1 MLLQTLMN
9 PKVANVVSRLDDTH
23 SMFSIAT
30 RDFVDNAGRTVM
42 EWKRSPE
49 GGKERLIEEAIT
61 TVIWGFGINFMKERI
76 YDPFVKKFANIPL
89 PDLDAQ
95 ILNQAHPQALS
106 PEMAKAFEAKM
117 PEVYK
122 HVREAITT
130 PALQAKYHAS
140 NVAKF
145 ALCTFVPVALLAFG
159 VPRFNQWL
167 TRNRLAKQKN
177 SQAPQF
183 GLAAQAYTPLKRAKS
198 FSAFEQAQAGYYGA
212 PTVQFGN
219 SGLGRAVAETAS
231 LFLQN
236 ERANTLLVDGTLSTG
251 RAYSARNWL
260 ERMEI
265 IFREATIIGFLFF
278 AQRPIQ
284 NWMQKHMDKLFGTTT
299 QMEFNGLTHLKN
311 QLSSAPHFDL
321 SADFQKSW
329 KELVGVL
336 AQKMPTHAEESI
348 ASMLKTP
355 GQGMFSGV
363 FGAKSTQAAA
373 NASVELLEKPLVEVI
388 REFALAGKA
397 DNLILEMA
405 KSQNLIKTMAGANG
419 EKLLDLTKMV
429 NTKEMPY
436 LIKSLESMAQKL
448 QGKEL
453 GALASMVNK
462 SYMGRFSAMILANA
476 VCAFFV
482 AYLGPKVQHWLTY
495 KMTGKDYFPG
505 VEPQH

>member
-1 MLLQTLMN
+1 MN

-61 TVIWGFGINFMKERI
+61 TVIWGFGINFMKEHA

-89 PDLDAQ
+89 PDLDTQ

-106 PEMAKAFEAKM
+106 AEMAKAFEAKM
-117 PEVYK
+117 PGAYK
-122 HVREAITT
+122 HVKDAITT
-130 PALQAKYHAS
+130 PALQAKYHTS

-159 VPRFNQWL
+159 VPRLNQWL

-177 SQAPQF
+177 SESPQF
-183 GLAAQAYTPLKRAKS
+183 GLAAQPYSPLKKAKS
-198 FSAFEQAQAGYYGA
+198 FSAFEQAQSGYYGM
-212 PTVQFGN
+212 PSVQFGN
-219 SGLGRAVAETAS
+219 AGLGRAVAETAS

-251 RAYSARNWL
+251 RTYSARNWL

-284 NWMQKHMDKLFGTTT
+284 NWIQKQMDKLFGTTT
-299 QMEFNGLTHLKN
+299 QMEFKGLTHLKN
-311 QLSSAPHFDL
+311 HVAKTPQFNLGQ
-321 SADFQKSW
+321 DFQKSW
-329 KELVGVL
+329 QELVSAI
-336 AQKMPTHAEESI
+336 AQKMPSHSEDAI
-348 ASMLKTP
+348 GAMLKTP
-355 GQGMFSGV
+355 GQGSLSGL
-363 FGAKSTQAAA
+363 FAKKSSQAAA
-373 NASVELLEKPLVEVI
+373 NASIDFLEKPLVEVI
-388 REFALAGKA
+388 REFALAGKT
-397 DNLILEMA
+397 DNLIMEMA

-462 SYMGRFSAMILANA
+462 SYMGRFSAMILANV

-482 AYLGPKVQHWLTY
+482 AYLGPKVQHWITY

-505 VEPQH
+505 VDPQHSK